1 MEENIKTTNFN
12 FQLSKKLA
20 EYLSPCVKEIDA
32 DKEKKVDKI
41 TIVCPSNVVA
51 IYHNEYCNALIIVNS
66 DDGYI
71 SISLPPPYDKP
82 IVFKQDFC
90 KKIEKI
96 YFDFRDGKM
105 IKHQGIE
112 LLGDLS
118 IIDRFKEVDLELD
131 NINDII
137 YLTKEIDIKKQLED
151 LPPECVQQE
160 IFAAVS
166 KITEVWKYILAEY
179 QKVRL

>member
-20 EYLSPCVKEIDA
+20 EYLSPCVQEIDT
-32 DKEKKVDKI
+32 DKENKVDKI
-41 TIVCPSNVVA
+41 TIVCPSNVA
-51 IYHNEYCNALIIVNS
+51 EIHPNECSIALIIVNS

-71 SISLPPPYDKP
+71 SISLKVPYGDP
-82 IVFKQDFC
+82 IVFKHDFC

-105 IKHQGIE
+105 IKHQGIDI
-112 LLGDLS
+112 LGDYS
-118 IIDRFKEVDLELD
+118 IVKKFREVNLELD

-137 YLTKEIDIKKQLED
+137 YLTKGIDIKKQLEE

-160 IFAAVS
+160 IFATVS

>member
-20 EYLSPCVKEIDA
+20 EYLSSCVQEIDA
-32 DKEKKVDKI
+32 DKENKVDRI

-51 IYHNEYCNALIIVNS
+51 IYKNEYCNALIIVNS

-71 SISLPPPYDKP
+71 SLKVPYGAP
-82 IVFKQDFC
+82 IVFKHDFC
-90 KKIEKI
+90 EKIEKI
-96 YFDFRDGKM
+96 YYDFRDRKM

-112 LLGDLS
+112 QLGDFS
-118 IIDRFKEVDLELD
+118 ISDRFKEVDLELD

-137 YLTKEIDIKKQLED
+137 YLTKEIDIKKQLEE

-160 IFAAVS
+160 IFATVS

>member
-20 EYLSPCVKEIDA
+20 KYLSPCIQKIDV
-32 DKEKKVDKI
+32 DKENKVDRI

-51 IYHNEYCNALIIVNS
+51 IYKNEDCNALIIVNN
-66 DDGYI
+66 DDGFI
-71 SISLPPPYDKP
+71 SISLKVPYGEP
-82 IVFKQDFC
+82 IVFKRDFC

-137 YLTKEIDIKKQLED
+137 YLTKEIDIKKQLEE

-160 IFAAVS
+160 IFATVS